1 MPSSLDL
8 LKERNFLIY
17 WLAGLSANFGWQL
30 QLVGAS
36 WLMTSLGRTPEL
48 VALVQTAVALPV
60 MLLSLPG
67 GAIADT
73 IGQRTLVLW
82 SQFFLLVILASWPPS
97 PIWTC

>member
-8 LKERNFLIY
+8 LKQKNFFIY

-67 GAIADT
+67 GALGRAPPPI
-73 IGQRTLVLW
+73 Q
-82 SQFFLLVILASWPPS
+82 PS
-97 PIWTC
+97 PPTGAGVPPAMPSTPG

>member
-1 MPSSLDL
+1 MPLPSSLDL
-8 LKERNFLIY
+8 LKERSFLVY
-17 WLAGLSANFGWQL
+17 WLASLSANLGWQL

-67 GAIADT
+67 GAIADSR
-73 IGQRTLVLW
+73 GVRYHHHPQRTT
-82 SQFFLLVILASWPPS
+82 FDRPGER
-97 PIWTC
+97 